1 MSTAKSTAKE
11 QEQELTAPDFADILA
26 TTLAMA
32 AEAGLSVGV
41 RNVEAGLLIR
51 VGGLAV
57 DEDGRLVATITVI

>member
-1 MSTAKSTAKE
+1 MEEPA